1 MTTQHPRRRRP
12 AQVAAVVALTGLAA
26 TGCTTATDPVASA
39 TSAPTSASATPTATL
54 SSPSVT
60 RRPSAT
66 PEVETASI
74 VLPKLK
80 GDTRN
85 AIAFAP
91 LDDPDDVTVRGKVAT
106 ANAWSTSKVLV
117 VLAYIQTVA
126 DDDPR
131 NLDGYQRSLIK
142 RALTA
147 SDMDALLTL
156 RAGIPGG
163 SGAPMTAILRSIG
176 DNKTTA
182 PDSSEGSMRWTL
194 RNQVRFMAALA
205 AGDVVNPRTSK
216 YVLNHMHPIPEHSW
230 GLGTIGAS
238 NFKGGWL
245 EPYTETRQMGIV
257 DGYAVAIITTAGPAV
272 LQTDGDSAHV
282 RAINKLARTL
292 KKYLAADAANR

>member
-1 MTTQHPRRRRP
+1 MPVSART
-12 AQVAAVVALTGLAA
+12 ALAAGAVVTIGIVA
-26 TGCTTATDPVASA
+26 TGC
-39 TSAPTSASATPTATL
+39 SAPVEPQPSDPSAAPSTFHPSYRTMTPQATPT
-54 SSPSVT
+54 
-60 RRPSAT
+60 
-66 PEVETASI
+66 PEVT
-74 VLPKLK
+74 LPSLK

-91 LDDPDDVTVRGKVAT
+91 LTDPTDVTVKGDVST

-117 VLAYIQTVA
+117 VLAYIKTVA
-126 DDDPR
+126 GGDPD
-131 NLDGYQRSLIK
+131 NLDDNQRALIK

-163 SGAPMTAILRSIG
+163 SGAPMTEILRSIG
-176 DNKTTA
+176 DEDTTA
-182 PDSSEGSMRWTL
+182 PDIREGSMYWSL

-205 AGDVVNPRTSK
+205 DGQVVNKKTSR
-216 YVLNHMHPIPEHSW
+216 YVLDTMHPIPEHSW

-257 DGYAVAIITTAGPAV
+257 DGYAVAIITTDGPAV

-282 RAINKLARTL
+282 RAINKLAHTL
-292 KKYLAADAANR
+292 KKYLEADAAGR

>member
-1 MTTQHPRRRRP
+1 MNDRQPRSGP
-12 AQVAAVVALTGLAA
+12 ARLVILAAA
-26 TGCTTATDPVASA
+26 TGVVATACAAPSQPAAAPAS
-39 TSAPTSASATPTATL
+39 SAPAPSSTPFQTPSMTSRPASTPTVEAAAQPVRL
-54 SSPSVT
+54 PS
-60 RRPSAT
+60 
-66 PEVETASI
+66 
-74 VLPKLK
+74 LK

-91 LDDPDDVTVRGKVAT
+91 LDDPRDVTVRGKVPT

-126 DDDPR
+126 DGDPR
-131 NLDGYQRSLIK
+131 NLDSSQRDLIK

-147 SDMDALLTL
+147 SDMDALLAI
-156 RAGIPGG
+156 RGAIPGG

-176 DNKTTA
+176 DNRTTA
-182 PDSSEGSMRWTL
+182 PDSGEGSMRWTL

-205 AGDVVNPRTSK
+205 AGDVVNKRTSR
-216 YVLNHMHPIPEHSW
+216 YVLNQMHPIPEHSW
-230 GLGTIGAS
+230 GLGRVGAS

-272 LQTDGDSAHV
+272 VQTDGDSAHV

-292 KKYLAADAANR
+292 KKYLRADAATR

>member
-1 MTTQHPRRRRP
+1 MNTRSTMRRQASR
-12 AQVAAVVALTGLAA
+12 AIAVAGVTGLAVA
-26 TGCTTATDPVASA
+26 GCSSSPYDLP
-39 TSAPTSASATPTATL
+39 APTSPAPATSMSLSQSPTPSPSTPEPTPT
-54 SSPSVT
+54 PK
-60 RRPSAT
+60 P
-66 PEVETASI
+66 I
-74 VLPKLK
+74 VLPSLK
-80 GDTRN
+80 GDTSN

-91 LDDPDDVTVRGKVAT
+91 LDHPNRVQIHGNVET

-117 VLAYIQTVA
+117 VLAYIDTVA
-126 DDDPR
+126 AGDPD
-131 NLDGYQRSLIK
+131 NLDSYQRSLIK

-147 SDMDALLTL
+147 SDMDALLEI

-176 DNKTTA
+176 DDQTTA
-182 PDSSEGSMRWTL
+182 PDIREGSMYWSL

-205 AGDVVNPRTSK
+205 NGEIVNRQTSR
-216 YVLNHMHPIPEHSW
+216 YVLDTMHPIDEHSW

-272 LQTDGDSAHV
+272 VQTDGDSAHV
-282 RAINKLARTL
+282 EQLNSLADLLQSRLRAEAGRG
-292 KKYLAADAANR
+292 

>member
-1 MTTQHPRRRRP
+1 MNIRPTLHRSAPRLI
-12 AQVAAVVALTGLAA
+12 VVAGVTGLLATACAA
-26 TGCTTATDPVASA
+26 TPGDVAQPTSPA
-39 TSAPTSASATPTATL
+39 TSAAPQPSYRTIEPEPTPTPTIEV
-54 SSPSVT
+54 PS
-60 RRPSAT
+60 
-66 PEVETASI
+66 
-74 VLPKLK
+74 LK

-91 LDDPDDVTVRGKVAT
+91 LDDPDKVQVHGDVET

-117 VLAYIQTVA
+117 VLAYIQEVA
-126 DDDPR
+126 GGDPD
-131 NLDGYQRSLIK
+131 NLDDYQRSLIK

-147 SDMDALLTL
+147 SDMDALLEI

-176 DNKTTA
+176 DDQTTA
-182 PDSSEGSMRWTL
+182 PDIREGSMYWSL

-205 AGDVVNPRTSK
+205 NGDVVNKQTSK
-216 YVLNHMHPIPEHSW
+216 YVLDTMHPIPQHSW
-230 GLGTIGAS
+230 GLGTIDAA

-292 KKYLAADAANR
+292 KKYLAADQAARS